1 MKSGRKGNRFLSRRS
16 IEENGVPARASSFPR
31 AKKKTPAKP
40 SSKGIRGRCS
50 QVVGRRGLEPRTN
63 CLKGNCSTIELAS
76 RPKLFAETKS
86 EEEDAFFPRKRQAFF
101 FPPRKRKFFAGVP
114 AATKNA
120 PAGIC
125 RGSVFFLFSPKRKTT
140 RRKSGSAAAPSAR
153 AGTSSA
159 GKPSRRRRSALRSAR
174 RCSRRRARADPSS
187 LPRRGRESNNNSA

>member
-86 EEEDAFFPRKRQAFF
+86 EGENVFFPRERQAFF
-101 FPPRKRKFFAGVP
+101 SPRKRKFFAGVP
-114 AATKNA
+114 AGTKTLPRRI
-120 PAGIC
+120 PAGA
-125 RGSVFFLFSPKRKTT
+125 FFFSPKRKTT
-140 RRKSGSAAAPSAR
+140 RRKSESAAAPSAR

-174 RCSRRRARADPSS
+174 RCSHRRARADPSS

>member
-1 MKSGRKGNRFLSRRS
+1 MKSGRKGNRFPSRRS
-16 IEENGVPARASSFPR
+16 IEENGSSARIPPFPRKKNARETFVRRIARALFE
-31 AKKKTPAKP
+31 
-40 SSKGIRGRCS
+40 
-50 QVVGRRGLEPRTN
+50 VVGRRGLEPRTN

-86 EEEDAFFPRKRQAFF
+86 EGENVFFPSERQAFF
-101 FPPRKRKFFAGVP
+101 FSPKTEIFRGRS
-114 AATKNA
+114 
-120 PAGIC
+120 
-125 RGSVFFLFSPKRKTT
+125 RGSVFFSPKRKTT
-140 RRKSGSAAAPSAR
+140 RRKSESAAAPSAR

>member
-31 AKKKTPAKP
+31 AKKNARETFVERNSRALFE
-40 SSKGIRGRCS
+40 
-50 QVVGRRGLEPRTN
+50 VVGRRGLEPRTN

-86 EEEDAFFPRKRQAFF
+86 EGENVFFPHGKQAFF
-101 FPPRKRKFFAGVP
+101 FLPGTEIFRERSRGD
-114 AATKNA
+114 KNA
-120 PAGIC
+120 PAGIR
-125 RGSVFFLFSPKRKTT
+125 RGSVFSFSPKRKTT
-140 RRKSGSAAAPSAR
+140 RRKSESATAPSAR

>member
-1 MKSGRKGNRFLSRRS
+1 MKSGRKGNRFPSRRS
-16 IEENGVPARASSFPR
+16 IEENGSSARIPPFSRKKKNARETFVRRIARAGFE
-31 AKKKTPAKP
+31 
-40 SSKGIRGRCS
+40 
-50 QVVGRRGLEPRTN
+50 VVGRRGLEPRTN

-86 EEEDAFFPRKRQAFF
+86 EGENVFFPHGKQAFF
-101 FPPRKRKFFAGVP
+101 FSPETEIFRERSRGD
-114 AATKNA
+114 KNA
-120 PAGIC
+120 PAGIR
-125 RGSVFFLFSPKRKTT
+125 RGSVFSFSPKRKTT
-140 RRKSGSAAAPSAR
+140 RRKSESAAAPSAR

>member
-31 AKKKTPAKP
+31 AKKKNARETFVERNSRALFE
-40 SSKGIRGRCS
+40 
-50 QVVGRRGLEPRTN
+50 VVGRRGLEPRTN

-86 EEEDAFFPRKRQAFF
+86 EEEDAFFPRGKQAFF
-101 FPPRKRKFFAGVP
+101 FSPETEIFRERSRGD
-114 AATKNA
+114 KNA
-120 PAGIC
+120 PAANS
-125 RGSVFFLFSPKRKTT
+125 RGSVFFLFSPKRKTM
-140 RRKSGSAAAPSAR
+140 RKKSGSAAAPSAR

-159 GKPSRRRRSALRSAR
+159 GKPSRRRRSALRSAL
-174 RCSRRRARADPSS
+174 RCSHRRARADPSS

>member
-1 MKSGRKGNRFLSRRS
+1 MKSGRKGNRFPSRRS
-16 IEENGVPARASSFPR
+16 IEENGSSARIPPFPRKKKNARETFVRRNARALFE
-31 AKKKTPAKP
+31 
-40 SSKGIRGRCS
+40 
-50 QVVGRRGLEPRTN
+50 VVGRRGLEPRTN

-86 EEEDAFFPRKRQAFF
+86 EEKDAFFPRERQAFF
-101 FPPRKRKFFAGVP
+101 FSPRKRKIFAGVP
-114 AATKNA
+114 AGTKTLPREFA
-120 PAGIC
+120 AGAF
-125 RGSVFFLFSPKRKTT
+125 FFLFSPKRKTT

-187 LPRRGRESNNNSA
+187 RPRRGRESNNNSA